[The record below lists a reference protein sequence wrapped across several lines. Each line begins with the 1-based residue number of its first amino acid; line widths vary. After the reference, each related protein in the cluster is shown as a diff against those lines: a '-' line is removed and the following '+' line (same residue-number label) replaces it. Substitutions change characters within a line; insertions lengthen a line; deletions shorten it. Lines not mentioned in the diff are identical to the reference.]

1 MKALVGA
8 LNYEKSLVVGANSV
22 IEKTGTF
29 TALYDVLWLSSEAY
43 NQTTLY
49 ILRRFMTMTV

>member
-8 LNYEKSLVVGANSV
+8 LNQEKSIVGANSV
-22 IEKTGTF
+22 IVKTGTF